1 MAVGEPPHR
10 RRPSS
15 GRPPVPG
22 SDEGMGAK
30 GASMSTLANRRRAVA
45 CPVAVTIL
53 VALLG
58 VPAPASAARCAGAT
72 SAPRVLS
79 GSARQRA
86 VVCEINRVR
95 RGRGLAPVRAH
106 RGLTRMAGSYARA
119 MVARGFFSHTTP
131 AGTTLGARLRAAG
144 YRGRSAGEVLAWGE
158 GRYASP
164 RAAVRSW
171 LHSPPHRRVLL
182 GRSYRD
188 VGVGVAL
195 GDPFGGSMRRSATYA
210 ANFGVAG

>member
-1 MAVGEPPHR
+1 
-10 RRPSS
+10 
-15 GRPPVPG
+15 
-22 SDEGMGAK
+22 
-30 GASMSTLANRRRAVA
+30 MSTLAIRRRAAA
-45 CPVAVTIL
+45 CPAAVAIL
-53 VALLG
+53 FALG
-58 VPAPASAARCAGAT
+58 PAPAPAATRCAGA
-72 SAPRVLS
+72 SAAPS
-79 GSARQRA
+79 AAAATARQRA